1 MNIKRGIVPQDQKG
15 TTSKNQKLFG
25 RVRSGGISGAS
36 LIALSIGL
44 GMAGPVA
51 AQTIALSSG
60 TATQDTSEPAEIIV
74 TARARAEK
82 LIDVPISIQ
91 SFSASKLSEDGV
103 DDINALQFQA
113 GFTFNSQGSSYSGG
127 GREFPNLI
135 FRGMSSNYGGAFGG
149 NSGALFID
157 GIYISGGLASVTLA
171 DAGSVEVLKGPQN
184 VYFGKNTFGGAIN
197 LITANP
203 SQEPQAKVTAGY
215 SDMGSFDDVA
225 SIEGAIIPGL
235 LSARLTGEWMR
246 QGAQYK
252 AADGGQLGEEDTKG
266 VTLVVLATP
275 TPDGDMWLRSRFHF
289 SRDDDSTA
297 QDGFLD
303 PGVLGSAC
311 KGLAKLSFCNGVP
324 TLSTLSPQSVL
335 SGTVMPQSLLS
346 AIKSN
351 NFGGGSQQ
359 LWLSKVPDIGHSG
372 LLRDNLQASVAGAAE
387 NLPYDTTFQFS
398 AGYNQALADDL
409 TAADHTQSPF
419 FITNTATI
427 NRDFEADAR
436 LVSSVN
442 RPLRAVVG
450 LNHFQSSNQLSQGGS
465 YYGFASSSFASPINE
480 IDKIDGVYASLEYDI
495 LTELTATAEAR
506 YQNDT
511 ISDAVTGLT
520 ESKSY
525 HKALPRFILKYH
537 PTSTTDAYVS
547 YSEGVQPAQLQT
559 SYVTALGATAVS
571 GHNYLQTAL
580 ASNGVASPLTG
591 DPSVR
596 VYEVGLKQSLADN
609 KAFFSIAYYNE
620 FWDNALVN
628 TFLFDPTT
636 CPQRVNYASNLS
648 AACPLGSSGQ
658 SVTGISQNH
667 IQGIE
672 FDGTAKLSS
681 NVTAHAGF
689 NLTSAFRTSY
699 WDKSYGAAFASGA
712 VPNQGGNR
720 INLVPEYQGTAD
732 LTYRDHL
739 FEGPY
744 DWFAH
749 GVINY
754 TGSQFVDA
762 TDLLKINAYA
772 RVNVSAGIVRD
783 NLTFEGYATNLF
795 NNKDWDMAVRF
806 PGSPGTGAPF
816 NEAYLG
822 AIVTAPNP
830 LNFGFRV
837 SAKF

>member
-1 MNIKRGIVPQDQKG
+1 MKNKHWLG
-15 TTSKNQKLFG
+15 TTALTAATAMGLVTS
-25 RVRSGGISGAS
+25 A
-36 LIALSIGL
+36 IAYG
-44 GMAGPVA
+44 
-51 AQTIALSSG
+51 QTAPLKSDSDVG
-60 TATQDTSEPAEIIV
+60 TEEIIV

-113 GFTFNSQGSSYSGG
+113 GFTFNSQGASYTGG
-127 GREFPNLI
+127 GRQYPTLI
-135 FRGMSSNYGGAFGG
+135 FRGLSSNYGGAFGG
-149 NSGALFID
+149 SSGALFID

-171 DAGSVEVLKGPQN
+171 DADSVEVLKGPQN

-197 LITANP
+197 LITSNP
-203 SQEPQAKVTAGY
+203 SQDYHAKADVGY

-225 SIEGAIIPGL
+225 SIEGAIIPGIL
-235 LSARLTGEWMR
+235 TARVTGEWFR

-266 VTLVVLATP
+266 ATVVLYATP
-275 TPDGDMWLRSRFHF
+275 TSDGNVWLRSRFHY

-311 KGLAKLSFCNGVP
+311 KGLANPSFCNGVP

-335 SGTVMPQSLLS
+335 SGTIMPQSLLS

-351 NFGGGSQQ
+351 NYGGGSQQ

-372 LLRDNLQASVAGAAE
+372 LLRDNLQASIAGAAE
-387 NLPYDTTFQFS
+387 NLPYDTSFQFS
-398 AGYNQALADDL
+398 AGYNQALSDDL
-409 TAADHTQSPF
+409 TAADHTANPF
-419 FITNTATI
+419 FITNTAAI

-442 RPLRAVVG
+442 RPLRAVIG
-450 LNHFQSSNQLSQGGS
+450 ANHFQSSNQLSQGGY
-465 YYGFASSSFASPINE
+465 YYGYLSSAFASPLNE

-495 LTELTATAEAR
+495 ITELTLSAEAR

-511 ISDAVTGLT
+511 ISDAVNGADV
-520 ESKSY
+520 SKSY

-537 PTSTTDAYVS
+537 PTNATDAYVS

-559 SYVTALGATAVS
+559 AYVSALGATATS
-571 GHNYLQTAL
+571 GNNYLQTAL
-580 ASNGVASPLTG
+580 AAAGAGSPYTG

-596 VYEVGLKQSLADN
+596 VYEVGLKQTLLEN
-609 KAFFSIAYYNE
+609 KVFFSIDYYNE

-628 TFLFDPTT
+628 TFLFDPST
-636 CPQRVNYASNLS
+636 CPQKVNYAENLS

-672 FDGTAKLSS
+672 FDGTARLSS
-681 NVTAHAGF
+681 NLTAHAGF
-689 NLTSAFRTSY
+689 NLTSAFRTNY

-712 VPNQGGNR
+712 VPNQSGNR
-720 INLVPEYQGTAD
+720 VNLVPEYQGTAD
-732 LTYRDHL
+732 MTYRDHL
-739 FEGPY
+739 FDGPY

-749 GVINY
+749 GVVNY

-772 RVNVSAGIVRD
+772 RVNVSAGITRD
-783 NLTFEGYATNLF
+783 NITFEGYATNLF

-816 NEAYLG
+816 SEAYLG